1 MPQVLKGA
9 AVAKAIRE
17 GCKEKTQTFVER
29 GILPTLCIM
38 RVGEKSDDIFYE
50 ESAMKKCAAV
60 GIRVIHKVIPE
71 TADTTEMLN
80 EIWKVNE
87 DDGIHGLLLLRPLPK
102 HMDEKGII
110 AALKR
115 EKDVDCMV
123 DENLYA
129 VLCGD
134 ERGFVPCT
142 PQAVVRLME
151 HYGIQPEGKEA
162 VVIGRS
168 TVVGKPLGMM
178 LSKRNA
184 TVTYCH
190 TMTKDIRAVCK
201 RADVLICAAGKAK
214 MVDASFVKEGAVV
227 IDVGINTDENGK
239 MVGDADTDD
248 VLKKASAV
256 TPVPGG
262 IGSITS
268 WLLIEHVLKACE
280 AQTK

>member
-1 MPQVLKGA
+1 
-9 AVAKAIRE
+9 
-17 GCKEKTQTFVER
+17 
-29 GILPTLCIM
+29 
-38 RVGEKSDDIFYE
+38 
-50 ESAMKKCAAV
+50 
-60 GIRVIHKVIPE
+60 
-71 TADTTEMLN
+71 
-80 EIWKVNE
+80 
-87 DDGIHGLLLLRPLPK
+87 
-102 HMDEKGII
+102 
-110 AALKR
+110 
-115 EKDVDCMV
+115 
-123 DENLYA
+123 
-129 VLCGD
+129 
-134 ERGFVPCT
+134 
-142 PQAVVRLME
+142 
-151 HYGIQPEGKEA
+151 
-162 VVIGRS
+162 
-168 TVVGKPLGMM
+168 MM
-178 LSKRNA
+178 LLKRNA

-190 TMTKDIRAVCK
+190 TRTKDIRAVCK